1 MRLDRCASLTVGR
14 RRRVGSYAALGAAG
28 FVAAAVLVTVV
39 SPALG
44 GSPRLAALV
53 AAVSAVTF
61 LGAVKVT
68 DVLFG
73 GERIVFYEQALLV
86 VGACALALWVAG
98 FDVAAGTDVVV
109 LGLGLFLVF
118 GRIGCFMVGCC
129 HGRPSRRGVCYGQA
143 HAEAGFPRRWVG
155 RPLVPVQLI
164 EAGSSL
170 ALVVGALTWAALGEP
185 APGDLTFF
193 YLTGYG
199 LARFGLEL
207 VRGDEARA
215 MWRGVTEAQLTAVAV
230 AWSLVTLR
238 WDNLAAWAA
247 AVALSLATLSVL
259 AHRRR
264 RPFATCWLRSPWHLQ
279 EIEALLAEWRSRH
292 GSGRVARVATTGLGL
307 RISLQ
312 RVGGGGEVACDL
324 LFSFPGRAL
333 APEDIAALVD
343 DLGLARELRASP
355 IVRAGLN
362 AGLVHVLL
370 PASPPDVSL
379 GACQ

>member
-1 MRLDRCASLTVGR
+1 MRLDRCANLTVGR
-14 RRRVGSYAALGAAG
+14 RRRVGSYAALGVAG
-28 FVAAAVLVTVV
+28 FVAAAVLAMVV

-44 GSPRLAALV
+44 GSPRLVALV
-53 AAVSAVTF
+53 AAVAAVTF

-73 GERIVFYEQALLV
+73 EERIVFYEQALLV
-86 VGACALALWVAG
+86 VGACAFALWVAG
-98 FDVAAGTDVVV
+98 FPVAAGTDVVV

-118 GRIGCFMVGCC
+118 GRVGCFMVGCC
-129 HGRPSRRGVCYGQA
+129 HGRPSRRGMCYGPA
-143 HAEAGFPRRWVG
+143 HADAGFPRRWVG
-155 RPLVPVQLI
+155 RPLLPVQLL

-207 VRGDEARA
+207 MRGDEARA
-215 MWRGVTEAQLTAVAV
+215 TWRGVTEAQLTALAV
-230 AWSLVTLR
+230 AWSLVALR
-238 WDNLAAWAA
+238 EENFAAWAA
-247 AVALSLATLSVL
+247 AIALSLATLCVL
-259 AHRRR
+259 AHRRL
-264 RPFATCWLRSPWHLQ
+264 RPFATCWLRSPWHIH
-279 EIEALLAEWRSRH
+279 EIEALLAAWRSGH
-292 GSGRVARVATTGLGL
+292 GSGCVPRVATTGLGL
-307 RISLQ
+307 RVSLQ
-312 RVGGGGEVACDL
+312 RMGGGGEIEWDL

-333 APEDIAALVD
+333 AADAIAALMD
-343 DLGLARELRASP
+343 DLGLARELRALP

-370 PASPPDVSL
+370 PEKLPDVPL
-379 GACQ
+379 GA

>member
-1 MRLDRCASLTVGR
+1 MRLDRCARLTLGR
-14 RRRVGSYAALGAAG
+14 RRRVGSYAALGSAG
-28 FVAAAVLVTVV
+28 FVAAAVLAMVV
-39 SPALG
+39 APALG
-44 GSPRLAALV
+44 GSLRLVALV
-53 AAVSAVTF
+53 AAVAAFTF
-61 LGAVKVT
+61 VAAVKVT

-73 GERIVFYEQALLV
+73 EERIVFYEQALLV
-86 VGACALALWVAG
+86 VGACALALWLAG

-109 LGLGLFLVF
+109 LGLGLCLVF
-118 GRIGCFMVGCC
+118 GRVGCFMVGCC
-129 HGRPSRRGVCYGQA
+129 HGRPSRRGVCYGHA
-143 HAEAGFPRRWVG
+143 HADAGFPRRWIG
-155 RPLVPVQLI
+155 RPLLPVQLL

-215 MWRGVTEAQLTAVAV
+215 MWRGVTQAQLTAVAV
-230 AWSLVTLR
+230 AWSLVALR
-238 WDNLAAWAA
+238 GDSLAAWAA
-247 AVALSLATLSVL
+247 AVALSLAMLCVL
-259 AHRRR
+259 AHRRL
-264 RPFATCWLRSPWHLQ
+264 RPFASCWLRSPWHLE
-279 EIEALLAEWRSRH
+279 EIEALMARWRSRH
-292 GSGRVARVATTGLGL
+292 GSGGVPRVATTGLGL

-312 RVGGGGEVACDL
+312 RLGGGGEVVCDL

-343 DLGLARELRASP
+343 DLGLARDLRGLP
-355 IVRAGLN
+355 IVRVGLN
-362 AGLVHVLL
+362 TGLVHVLL
-370 PASPPDVSL
+370 PASLPDVSL

>member
-1 MRLDRCASLTVGR
+1 MRLDRCARLTLG
-14 RRRVGSYAALGAAG
+14 RRVGSYAALGSAG

-61 LGAVKVT
+61 LSAVKVT

-73 GERIVFYEQALLV
+73 EERIVFYEQALLV
-86 VGACALALWVAG
+86 VGACALALWLAG
-98 FDVAAGTDVVV
+98 FDVLGGTDVVV

-129 HGRPSRRGVCYGQA
+129 HGRPSRRGVCYGPA

-230 AWSLVTLR
+230 AWSLVALPGA
-238 WDNLAAWAA
+238 NLAAWAA

-259 AHRRR
+259 AHRRL
-264 RPFATCWLRSPWHLQ
+264 RPFAACWLRSPWHLQ

-292 GSGRVARVATTGLGL
+292 GSGGVARVATTRLGL
-307 RISLQ
+307 CISLQ

-355 IVRAGLN
+355 VVRAGLN

-370 PASPPDVSL
+370 PARLPDVSL
-379 GACQ
+379 GT